1 MARLEALADC
11 CPALLQPLLSRLT
24 SLTIS
29 PRQAGA
35 VCSALP
41 SRTHLVRLTV
51 SDLGGGP
58 GLDTVCPRLLGR
70 AAGLVRELTLCPGA
84 GPPQLAAVLGAGGR
98 LARLDL
104 TGSDLST
111 LPAPALSPAAKL
123 TSLSLANTK
132 LKAEQV

>member
-29 PRQAGA
+29 PSQAGA

-41 SRTHLVRLTV
+41 PRTSLVQLTV
-51 SDLGGGP
+51 SDLGGGA
-58 GLDTVCPRLLGR
+58 GLDTICPRLLAR

-104 TGSDLST
+104 TGSDLSS
-111 LPAPALSPAAKL
+111 LPTRAFSPAAKL
-123 TSLSLANTK
+123 TSLSLAHTK
-132 LKAEQV
+132 LKPEQV